1 MNITTSLGQAILHI
15 LQSDE
20 VVILVHLIFILGDLC
35 LLNLLRNCR
44 RGTGLF
50 KLKLSLVNNSI
61 GTSAEVLLLTAI
73 AAFVKAEL
81 LLVDSLYVC
90 SDAVITDIEC
100 RHI

>member
-1 MNITTSLGQAILHI
+1 MNIVTSVGQAILHI

-20 VVILVHLIFILGDLC
+20 VVILIHLVFVLGDLC

-50 KLKLSLVNNSI
+50 ELKLSLVDNGT
-61 GTSAEVLLLTAI
+61 GTSAEVLLLTTI
-73 AAFVKAEL
+73 AAFVKAKL